1 MVSTSRVAFGPANRR
16 RTAHGGFPA
25 RGDVVPGSG
34 QSMLSEAA
42 APPLWVSSGPGGRHA
57 RQQLQTTRFRVRAP
71 GRALDDGARNL
82 GTRMPGDRADETAR
96 RTVDLLPVPGAG
108 QARQRQLQ
116 HDRADGPLQPVLRRR
131 VGRPAPPACRQAA
144 QGDRRH
150 HASRAAGPATASSA
164 TKTSEIAGRARAP
177 ASRRRAGTPSPGCA
191 RRSSRRI
198 RKAPGR
204 TRPSAPRWCGSPGA
218 RLWRCRAPAAH
229 GT

>member
-1 MVSTSRVAFGPANRR
+1 MPDNSFRR
-16 RTAHGGFPA
+16 
-25 RGDVVPGSG
+25 
-34 QSMLSEAA
+34 
-42 APPLWVSSGPGGRHA
+42 
-57 RQQLQTTRFRVRAP
+57 TRFRVRAP
-71 GRALDDGARNL
+71 GRAVNHGARNL

-108 QARQRQLQ
+108 QARERQLQ
-116 HDRADGPLQPVLRRR
+116 HDRADGPIQPVLRPR

-144 QGDRRH
+144 QGDCRH
-150 HASRAAGPATASSA
+150 QVRAVAAGPATASSA
-164 TKTSEIAGRARAP
+164 TRTSETAGRARAP

-218 RLWRCRAPAAH
+218 RLWRCRTPAAH
-229 GT
+229 GTSFVMAAILVPLGLGGGVSAAARGPHHRRAVHALLRRRDGVPGPVGG